1 MGWLMDKTALVVT
14 AGIIIL
20 GCYDLVVVVRT
31 GVGTSVSRFLQR
43 TAFKSPLIA
52 FTFGFVGFHLF
63 GYMKPECPPC
73 DDKAAVEAYQKD
85 NKGPV
90 PKWIESIIKR
100 NK

>member
-1 MGWLMDKTALVVT
+1 METTALVVT

-20 GCYDLVVVVRT
+20 GCYDLIVVVRT
-31 GVGTSVSRFLQR
+31 GTGTSVSRFLQR

-73 DDKAAVEAYQKD
+73 DDKAAVEEYHKD

-90 PKWIESIIKR
+90 QKWLENLLEGKGSK
-100 NK
+100 

>member
-1 MGWLMDKTALVVT
+1 METTALVVT
-14 AGIIIL
+14 AMLITL
-20 GCYDLVVVVRT
+20 GCYDLIMVVRT

-43 TAFKSPLIA
+43 TAFKSPLVA

-73 DDKAAVEAYQKD
+73 DDKVAVEEYHKD

-90 PKWIESIIKR
+90 QKWIENLLKQ
-100 NK
+100 KTE